1 MAVVLPSGG
10 ENVQPTKIDGRERE
24 KINKYFLVIQKF
36 MRESCRAVL
45 ARLLLALFFIFKDLT
60 ATRVNSPTLPSSFQ
74 LFHNKSRR
82 K

>member
-1 MAVVLPSGG
+1 VLPSGG

-45 ARLLLALFFIFKDLT
+45 ARLLALFFIFKDLT
-60 ATRVNSPTLPSSFQ
+60 ATATCVNSPTSHRVRSSY
-74 LFHNKSRR
+74 LK
-82 K
+82 

>member
-1 MAVVLPSGG
+1 VLPSGG

-45 ARLLLALFFIFKDLT
+45 ARLLLAL
-60 ATRVNSPTLPSSFQ
+60 
-74 LFHNKSRR
+74 LFSKI
-82 K
+82 

>member
-1 MAVVLPSGG
+1 VLPSGG

-60 ATRVNSPTLPSSFQ
+60 ATATRVNSPTSHRVRSSY
-74 LFHNKSRR
+74 LK
-82 K
+82 